1 MIKIITG
8 LILILTGH
16 AARAQVVQD
25 SILVEGHYRTFCFK
39 KPSHDTRRGSL
50 VFAMHGSGGTALAFM
65 KNTAKIDGK
74 MPVDNFLLVFPQG
87 YKKYWNECRKAST
100 AEANKIDI
108 DEEAFFLGMIDYFA
122 VKYGIDREKV
132 FASGVSGGG
141 QMAYKMGLRMPDQFR
156 AVAALVANMP
166 AGDNMDCVASG
177 KPVAT
182 LIING
187 TADPV
192 NPDEGGEMKAGFSL
206 GTVVST
212 RESFAYWAGLAGY
225 EGEPERKVLPDPVP
239 QNNISMESYSYREK
253 GKPEVK
259 LIRVINGVHGQP
271 EDMDFYTEVWDFF
284 KRQLAQAD

>member
-1 MIKIITG
+1 MLRITAFFAFMFFSG
-8 LILILTGH
+8 IVN
-16 AARAQVVQD
+16 AQVIED
-25 SILVEGHYRTFCFK
+25 SLLIEGYYRTFCFK
-39 KPSHDTRRGSL
+39 KPSHDTKGGSL

-65 KNTAKIDGK
+65 KNTAKIDRE

-87 YKKYWNECRKAST
+87 YKKYWNECRRAST
-100 AEANKIDI
+100 AEANRIDI
-108 DEEAFFLGMIDYFA
+108 NEEAFFLGMIDYFA
-122 VKYGIDREKV
+122 VKYGIDRTKV

-141 QMAYKMGLRMPDQFR
+141 QMAYKMGLRMPDHFR

-166 AGDNMDCVASG
+166 ASDNMDCVAAG
-177 KPVAT
+177 KPVAA

-206 GTVVST
+206 GRVVST
-212 RESFAYWAGLAGY
+212 RESFAYWARLAGY
-225 EGEPERKVLPDPVP
+225 EGEPEKKILPDPVP
-239 QNNISMESYSYREK
+239 GNNISMESYSYKKR

-271 EDMDFYTEVWDFF
+271 EDMNFYAEVWDFF
-284 KRQLAQAD
+284 KQQLKRAD